1 MKKNS
6 VLKLHGELVC
16 APFDFLLARI
26 AGGDTERDVH
36 FYVGDRYWRLAEHY
50 ERLGWIKTAKRFRL
64 QAEHHLRLSGWNDT
78 PPAVAVAMEVPRP
91 PLSLRLLV
99 GVSVEPH
106 PMMPR
111 EASVCGRVPSN
122 PRLKTD
128 VENARLKARF
138 IRHGLAAIRSATGF
152 RKGSFQ

>member
-36 FYVGDRYWRLAEHY
+36 FYVGDRYWHLAEHY
-50 ERLGWIKTAKRFRL
+50 EKRGWIKTAKRFRL

-91 PLSLRLLV
+91 PTFTK
-99 GVSVEPH
+99 
-106 PMMPR
+106 
-111 EASVCGRVPSN
+111 AIGR
-122 PRLKTD
+122 R
-128 VENARLKARF
+128 
-138 IRHGLAAIRSATGF
+138 F
-152 RKGSFQ
+152 RKSPPDDAG

>member
-16 APFDFLLARI
+16 APFDFLLAGI
-26 AGGDTERDVH
+26 AGDDTERDVH

-91 PLSLRLLV
+91 LTFTK
-99 GVSVEPH
+99 
-106 PMMPR
+106 
-111 EASVCGRVPSN
+111 AIGRRFRRTPS
-122 PRLKTD
+122 D
-128 VENARLKARF
+128 D
-138 IRHGLAAIRSATGF
+138 AA
-152 RKGSFQ
+152 